1 MTFTEEATKTVVTT
15 DATGVAPGSY
25 QVILESYNT
34 AETVHSALMSDTVT
48 VVVEAA
54 PVVEEVI
61 EEEVEAEE
69 EAGEEAGE
77 EEGPTCPV
85 TQLDFDAFAIEH
97 ANYFELEAQ

>member
-1 MTFTEEATKTVVTT
+1 
-15 DATGVAPGSY
+15 
-25 QVILESYNT
+25 
-34 AETVHSALMSDTVT
+34 MSDTVT

-61 EEEVEAEE
+61 QEEV

>member
-1 MTFTEEATKTVVTT
+1 MTFTEETTKTVVTT

-34 AETVHSALMSDTVT
+34 AETVHSTLMSDTVT

-61 EEEVEAEE
+61 QEEV